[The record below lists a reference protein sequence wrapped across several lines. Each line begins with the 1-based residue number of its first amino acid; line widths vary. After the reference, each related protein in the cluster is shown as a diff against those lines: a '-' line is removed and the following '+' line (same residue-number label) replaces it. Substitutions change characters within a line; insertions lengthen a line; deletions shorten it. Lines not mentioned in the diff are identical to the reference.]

1 VCTSVIR
8 LAQSLVLTK
17 TGITQKT
24 GKKRKKKKWEA
35 SKSMIGR
42 REEESWSF
50 LIEVLV

>member
-24 GKKRKKKKWEA
+24 EKKKKEKKWEA
-35 SKSMIGR
+35 LTHSKSMIGS
-42 REEESWSF
+42 REEDSWTF
-50 LIEVLV
+50 

>member
-17 TGITQKT
+17 TGITQNT
-24 GKKRKKKKWEA
+24 EKKKKEKKVESSDT

-50 LIEVLV
+50 